1 LLDELAAMVASERDI
16 LPNKSL
22 SDMMHGLE
30 IRCLDRTGLKGGTLG
45 VHLLFDNARHIA
57 TSVYL
62 LNQQPLT
69 RRFQTIEQYRDLRT
83 RFLTTYTECIAQNQS
98 LQTPGAK

>member
-1 LLDELAAMVASERDI
+1 MALRYVASIARGSRVARSVSI
-16 LPNKSL
+16 YS
-22 SDMMHGLE
+22 S
-30 IRCLDRTGLKGGTLG
+30 TT
-45 VHLLFDNARHIA
+45 RHIA

>member
-1 LLDELAAMVASERDI
+1 
-16 LPNKSL
+16 
-22 SDMMHGLE
+22 MMHSLE
-30 IRCLDRTGLKGGTLG
+30 VRCLDRTGLKGGTLG

-69 RRFQTIEQYRDLRT
+69 RRFQTIEQYVICALASSQPIPSASRRT
-83 RFLTTYTECIAQNQS
+83 SHCKRPVQS
-98 LQTPGAK
+98 RQ